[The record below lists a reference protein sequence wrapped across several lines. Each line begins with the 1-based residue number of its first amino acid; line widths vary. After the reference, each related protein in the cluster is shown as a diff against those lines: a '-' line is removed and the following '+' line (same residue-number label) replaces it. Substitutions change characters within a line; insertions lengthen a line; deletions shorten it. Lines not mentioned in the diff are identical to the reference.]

1 MMLLLVQTQSLLVIS
16 NETALTATPL
26 LVNTEN
32 VSSKILFTGYSA
44 LAKGAEE
51 WLLVSVEVT
60 LKELVF
66 YSPPGTVHASEEFLF
81 LLLHIAGTGR

>member
-1 MMLLLVQTQSLLVIS
+1 MMLLLMQTQSLLVIS
-16 NETALTATPL
+16 HETALIATSF
-26 LVNTEN
+26 LVNIEN
-32 VSSKILFTGYSA
+32 VSIVRYSLRATLQSA

-66 YSPPGTVHASEEFLF
+66 YSPPGTVHASE
-81 LLLHIAGTGR
+81 